1 MEFTTCV
8 HREQMKT
15 LPNQQESGTCQYC
28 GQEIIYDRAEH
39 KPRVILK
46 KLGRI
51 GDKIVRPK
59 PIVELDLN
67 GKDLADLRLAKIN
80 DAVHECAQAPA
91 EETAGEVPPR
101 PTDDPVAQREWY
113 KKYKRQLIEDLLK
126 LGEKVFREKYLAP
139 RQLLSHLK
147 TDKYYK
153 KLAKKAPPAPAAEP
167 KAAKTKPGRP
177 KETASALPQ
186 LPAWSEEWTDE
197 IKLAWL
203 EIYTRLIG

>member
-1 MEFTTCV
+1 METIECI
-8 HREQMKT
+8 HIEHMKT
-15 LPNQQESGTCQYC
+15 GENHTEIGICQNC
-28 GQEIIYDRAEH
+28 GQTVIYDRLNLKS
-39 KPRVILK
+39 KPTLT

-51 GDKIVRPK
+51 DGKIVLPRDGFN
-59 PIVELDLN
+59 LDLN
-67 GKDLADLRLAKIN
+67 GKDQADLTLARMEAASAKHPL
-80 DAVHECAQAPA
+80 AA
-91 EETAGEVPPR
+91 EEATEDIPPR

-126 LGEKVFREKYLAP
+126 LGDKVFREKYLAP

-153 KLAKKAPPAPAAEP
+153 KLAEKTPPEAGKRGRKAQPFASLASLSIASDLPP
-167 KAAKTKPGRP
+167 
-177 KETASALPQ
+177 

-203 EIYTRLIG
+203 EIYARLIG

>member
-15 LPNQQESGTCQYC
+15 LPNQQESAICQHC
-28 GQEIIYDRAEH
+28 GQETLYDRSER

-46 KLGRI
+46 KLGRF

-59 PIVELDLN
+59 PVVELELN

-80 DAVHECAQAPA
+80 DAEHDSAQALA

-153 KLAKKAPPAPAAEP
+153 KLAKKAQPAPAAGEVRTPKP
-167 KAAKTKPGRP
+167 KAGKG
-177 KETASALPQ
+177 ELPP
-186 LPAWSEEWTDE
+186 LPAWSEEWPDE

-203 EIYTRLIG
+203 EIYARLIG